1 MDLNDKI
8 RLMRKTSAF
17 LTDIWGADKVYKSL
31 VCGLRVRKTCYEEKI
46 VFVVSKERC
55 YRYSS

>member
-1 MDLNDKI
+1 MNPMDITEKI

-31 VCGLRVRKTCYEEKI
+31 VCGLRVRI
-46 VFVVSKERC
+46 
-55 YRYSS
+55 

>member
-1 MDLNDKI
+1 MAFQNLLYYIHQSTMNPMDITEKI

-31 VCGLRVRKTCYEEKI
+31 VCGLRVRI
-46 VFVVSKERC
+46 
-55 YRYSS
+55 